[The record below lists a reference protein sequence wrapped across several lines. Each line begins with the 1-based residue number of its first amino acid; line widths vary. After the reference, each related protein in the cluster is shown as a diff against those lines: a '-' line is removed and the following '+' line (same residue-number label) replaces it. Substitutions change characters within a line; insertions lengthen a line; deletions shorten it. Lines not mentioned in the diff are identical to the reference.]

1 MKHIERVTVL
11 GAGTMGARIAA
22 LLANAGVSSFLLDM
36 APPGSVGE
44 ARNHIAQAGLEAV
57 RKARPA
63 ALTSASLANLITVGN
78 FDDHLGYVAD
88 SDWVIE
94 AVVEDLEI
102 KRALLKKVEA
112 IRRPGTIVTTNTS
125 GLPVSRIAEGFS
137 DDFRRHWFGTHFF
150 NPPRYMRLLEIIPTP
165 ETDEDAL
172 KAIAN
177 FSDVRL
183 GKGTV
188 FAKDTPN
195 FIANRIGAF
204 SVLNIFRLMQQIDM
218 SIEEVDALTGTVVG
232 WPKSATFR
240 TMDMV
245 GLDVLGHV
253 VHNLLNGAA
262 GPGGSGAS
270 RCGASDERSELRLPE
285 FFNKMLERRWLG
297 DKTGG
302 GFYKKIKSTEG
313 EQIFGIDWKTIEYR
327 PRQKAKFPVLEMASQ
342 IEDARQRLPMLLGS
356 NGSSSKPDRA
366 GQFLWSALSDLW
378 TYAANR
384 IGEISDS
391 IVEIDRAMCLGFNWE
406 MGPFELWDA
415 AGVEAT
421 VARMKKSGQPIA
433 PNVERLLASGRRS
446 WYIDEPSAASA
457 CAYFDLR
464 TGGYESVPVRRG
476 TGSVRVAKKVH
487 GVVKKNPGASLVDL
501 GDGIGCLE
509 FHSKMNVIG
518 GDIITLV
525 SETLKNG
532 TGETFDGFVITND
545 APHFCAGAN
554 LMLLLLA
561 IQEEEWD
568 EIDLMVRSF
577 QQMAQSIK
585 FSPKPVVVAPFGMT
599 LGGGCE
605 IALHGAARQPHAEL
619 YMGLVEAGVGLLP
632 AGGGLKEM
640 LLRAMD
646 RAEAVNQGGRG
657 QSVESV
663 EALKKVFEAVGMAK
677 VSTSAEEARGYGFL
691 SPADQVT
698 MNRERVVADAKA
710 RALDLIRVGYRPPRM
725 RNDIFAPGENV
736 LAMLKLGVHILRQG
750 AYISEHDQKIGIK
763 IAEVLC
769 AGNVT
774 PNMPVSEQ
782 YILDLEREAF
792 KSLCGEPKTRER
804 IAHMLKTG
812 RPLRN

>member
-22 LLANAGVSSFLLDM
+22 LLANAGVNSFLLDVP
-36 APPGSVGE
+36 PPGSVGE
-44 ARNHIAQAGLEAV
+44 ARNHIAQAGLDAV
-57 RKARPA
+57 RKAKPA

-78 FDDHLGYVAD
+78 FDDHLAYVAD

-112 IRRPGTIVTTNTS
+112 LRRPGTIVTTNTS

-218 SIEEVDALTGTVVG
+218 SIEEVDALTGAVVG

-240 TMDMV
+240 TIDMV

-253 VHNLLNGAA
+253 VRNLLNGAA
-262 GPGGSGAS
+262 GPGDSGAS
-270 RCGASDERSELRLPE
+270 RCAACDERSELRLPE
-285 FFNKMLERRWLG
+285 FFDKMLERRWLG

-313 EQIFGIDWKTIEYR
+313 EQILGIDWKTIEYR

-342 IEDARQRLPMLLGS
+342 IEDARQRLPMMLGS
-356 NGSSSKPDRA
+356 NGSSPKSDRA

-391 IVEIDRAMCLGFNWE
+391 IVEIDRAMRLGFNWE

-433 PNVERLLASGRRS
+433 PNVERLLASGQRS
-446 WYIDEPSAASA
+446 WYIDEPRAASA

-476 TGSVRVAKKVH
+476 IGSVRVAKQVH
-487 GVVKKNPGASLVDL
+487 GVVKKNPGPRWLTWA
-501 GDGIGCLE
+501 
-509 FHSKMNVIG
+509 M
-518 GDIITLV
+518 V
-525 SETLKNG
+525 S
-532 TGETFDGFVITND
+532 
-545 APHFCAGAN
+545 
-554 LMLLLLA
+554 
-561 IQEEEWD
+561 
-568 EIDLMVRSF
+568 
-577 QQMAQSIK
+577 
-585 FSPKPVVVAPFGMT
+585 
-599 LGGGCE
+599 
-605 IALHGAARQPHAEL
+605 AAW
-619 YMGLVEAGVGLLP
+619 
-632 AGGGLKEM
+632 
-640 LLRAMD
+640 
-646 RAEAVNQGGRG
+646 
-657 QSVESV
+657 S
-663 EALKKVFEAVGMAK
+663 
-677 VSTSAEEARGYGFL
+677 ST
-691 SPADQVT
+691 
-698 MNRERVVADAKA
+698 
-710 RALDLIRVGYRPPRM
+710 PR
-725 RNDIFAPGENV
+725 
-736 LAMLKLGVHILRQG
+736 
-750 AYISEHDQKIGIK
+750 
-763 IAEVLC
+763 
-769 AGNVT
+769 
-774 PNMPVSEQ
+774 
-782 YILDLEREAF
+782 
-792 KSLCGEPKTRER
+792 
-804 IAHMLKTG
+804 
-812 RPLRN
+812 

>member
-1 MKHIERVTVL
+1 MKRIEKVTVL

-22 LLANAGVSSFLLDM
+22 LLANAGVNSFLLDV
-36 APPGSVGE
+36 APSGSVGD
-44 ARNHIAQAGLEAV
+44 ARNRIAQAGLEAV
-57 RKARPA
+57 RKAKPA
-63 ALTSASLANLITVGN
+63 ALTNSSLANLITVGN
-78 FDDHLGYVAD
+78 FDDNLAFVAD

-94 AVVEDLEI
+94 AIVEDLEI

-137 DDFRRHWFGTHFF
+137 DDFRRYWFGTHFF

-165 ETDEDAL
+165 ETDAEAL

-218 SIEEVDALTGTVVG
+218 SIEEVDALTGTAVG

-240 TMDMV
+240 TIDMV

-262 GPGGSGAS
+262 GPSASGAS
-270 RCGASDERSELRLPE
+270 PCGACDERSELRLPE
-285 FFNKMLERRWLG
+285 FFNQMLERRWLG

-302 GFYKKIKSTEG
+302 GFYKKVKSTEG
-313 EQIFGIDWKTIEYR
+313 EQILGIDWKTIEYR

-342 IEDARQRLPMLLGS
+342 IEDAGQRLPMLLGS
-356 NGSSSKPDRA
+356 NGSKPDRA

-391 IVEIDRAMCLGFNWE
+391 IVEIDRAMRLGFNWE

-421 VARMKKSGQPIA
+421 VARMRKSGQAIA
-433 PNVERLLASGRRS
+433 PNVERLLASGRRF
-446 WYIDEPSAASA
+446 WYVDEPRAASA
-457 CAYFDLR
+457 SAYFDLR
-464 TGGYESVPVRRG
+464 TGGYESVPVPRG
-476 TGSVRVAKKVH
+476 TGSVQVAKKVN

-525 SETLKNG
+525 TETLKNG
-532 TGETFDGFVITND
+532 TGEKFDGFVITND

-568 EIDLMVRSF
+568 DIDLMVRSF
-577 QQMAQSIK
+577 QHMAQSIK

-646 RAEAVNQGGRG
+646 RAEAVNPGGRG
-657 QSVESV
+657 QSVEVV
-663 EALKKVFEAVGMAK
+663 EALKRVFEAVGMAK

-691 SPADQVT
+691 SPGDQVT

-710 RALDLIRVGYRPPRM
+710 RALDLIRAGYCPPRV
-725 RNDIFAPGENV
+725 RNDISAPGESV
-736 LAMLKLGVHILRQG
+736 LALLKLGVHILRQG
-750 AYISEHDQKIGIK
+750 AYISDHDQKIGIK

-769 AGNVT
+769 GGNVT
-774 PNMPVSEQ
+774 PNMQISEQ
-782 YILDLEREAF
+782 HMLDLEREAF

-812 RPLRN
+812 KPLRN